1 MPCFSLKLSYDDFL
15 KANFKKSI
23 VLSYDKKCVECFTR
37 RILFY
42 KMGSSTKTARVWQ
55 ASMDAGKPDPRD
67 TPETLA
73 STPLA
78 DGNKT
83 KKKLCFR

>member
-1 MPCFSLKLSYDDFL
+1 MGTTKNASS
-15 KANFKKSI
+15 
-23 VLSYDKKCVECFTR
+23 VFTR

-55 ASMDAGKPDPRD
+55 ASMDAGKPDPRA

-73 STPLA
+73 ATPLA
-78 DGNKT
+78 GGNIT
-83 KKKLCFR
+83 